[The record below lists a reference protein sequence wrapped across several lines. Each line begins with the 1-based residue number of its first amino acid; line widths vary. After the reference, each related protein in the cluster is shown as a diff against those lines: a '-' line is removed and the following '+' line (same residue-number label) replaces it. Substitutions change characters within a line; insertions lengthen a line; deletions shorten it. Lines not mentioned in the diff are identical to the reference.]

1 MHFFLCLFALI
12 TIILNVCTAVD
23 QSCDASNQDQSCDAS
38 NQGTNPADY
47 PRANLRRLTL
57 KDGPDPGGT
66 VGCPAPGDPNAL
78 DAKHSYDILFADGT
92 HLNGTSEPN
101 VVEVTVQGL
110 TFPLHISCS
119 DPFPNGYGMKGG
131 PVEGTPSSVATD
143 TNGNVYMTCFNTNSK
158 VFKFDVDGNSSTLT
172 TVSLCNSPH
181 QVTTDTRGNVYL
193 ACIKTDSTVFKFDQS
208 GSSSSL
214 NTTAPCTDPTTVAAG
229 IDGKLYLTC
238 SQESSL
244 YLFCDPV
251 FPTSAPTSTPTRVST
266 TIDE

>member
-12 TIILNVCTAVD
+12 TIILNVCTAV
-23 QSCDASNQDQSCDAS
+23 DQSCDAS

-131 PVEGTPSSVATD
+131 PVEGVNPAVVEYRIWKYMGVGTSSCHLENECGDLFPSSAPTLAPTLLPTSSPTGCDRFLPIPGPCSDPWDVATD
-143 TNGNVYMTCFNTNSK
+143 FCGNAYVNCLNTDDVVY
-158 VFKFDVDGNSSTLT
+158 KFDKEDASSTLT
-172 TVSLCNSPH
+172 TFPQDCSNPRAVA
-181 QVTTDTRGNVYL
+181 TDIYGNVYSMS
-193 ACIKTDSTVFKFDQS
+193 IYPKQTV
-208 GSSSSL
+208 
-214 NTTAPCTDPTTVAAG
+214 
-229 IDGKLYLTC
+229 
-238 SQESSL
+238 
-244 YLFCDPV
+244 
-251 FPTSAPTSTPTRVST
+251 
-266 TIDE
+266 